1 MRLPDFFKKRYSGMG
16 CGRSFHGLAA
26 ITKAADVLVDF
37 THDMHL
43 HPLADMAALGTH
55 EQTVLYQAAKL
66 CTFPAHDAE
75 NLMFKE
81 KLPVGGILHVRGHSY
96 IFHTLVFFRFYGGG
110 VGGVV
115 RPCPLFSWGRGKRCA
130 GCCLRHMLSVRLQ
143 AAFPLSGFSVFG
155 AVTFFSVFSAVCCF
169 SASLAAFFSAFFI
182 SFILSSKR
190 SCRF

>member
-1 MRLPDFFKKRYSGMG
+1 MICSCIRLLIWRLRERMNRRFSIRLQNFVPS
-16 CGRSFHGLAA
+16 L
-26 ITKAADVLVDF
+26 L
-37 THDMHL
+37 
-43 HPLADMAALGTH
+43 
-55 EQTVLYQAAKL
+55 
-66 CTFPAHDAE
+66 DAE

-155 AVTFFSVFSAVCCF
+155 AATFFSVFSAVCCF